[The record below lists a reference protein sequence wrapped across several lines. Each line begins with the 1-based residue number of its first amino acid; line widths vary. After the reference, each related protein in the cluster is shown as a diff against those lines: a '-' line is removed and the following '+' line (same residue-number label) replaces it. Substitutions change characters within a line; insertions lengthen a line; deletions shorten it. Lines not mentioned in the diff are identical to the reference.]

1 MLRGGMKNL
10 HVPLPDALYRRLRAE
25 AERSGRPAT
34 DLARE
39 AIAAWLAE
47 QERLVT
53 HQAIAAY
60 AQETAGT
67 ADDLDTELEAAGVEH
82 LLSIEEDSRKDET
95 K

>member
-1 MLRGGMKNL
+1 MLKEGMRNL
-10 HVPLPDALYRRLRAE
+10 HVPLAEALYRRLREE
-25 AERSGRPAT
+25 AERSRRPAT

-47 QERLVT
+47 QERLLT
-53 HQAIAAY
+53 HQSIAAY
-60 AQETAGT
+60 AQETAGS

-82 LLSIEEDSRKDET
+82 LLDIEEESRKDGT